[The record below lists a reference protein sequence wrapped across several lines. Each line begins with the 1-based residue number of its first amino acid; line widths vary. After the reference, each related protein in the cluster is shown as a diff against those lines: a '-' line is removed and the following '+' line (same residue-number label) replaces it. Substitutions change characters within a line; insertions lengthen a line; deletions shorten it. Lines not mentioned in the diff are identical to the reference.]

1 MYKAKFSFATL
12 IMIIILYAASIF
24 PYYIL
29 SIPNVGIFLFYI
41 PVLVFIVVF
50 YFLIR
55 PLSRLHFGW
64 VYILVACLVFAF
76 PYMPTVVSLIGMSM
90 RHLMYG
96 R

>member
-1 MYKAKFSFATL
+1 MNKSKFPFATL
-12 IMIIILYAASIF
+12 IKLIILYAVSLF

-29 SIPNVGIFLFYI
+29 SIQHVGVFLFFT

-55 PLSRLHFGW
+55 PLSRLNFGW
-64 VYILVACLVFAF
+64 VHILVACLVFAF